1 MDLTC
6 CLIVIRILSLLFGLS
21 TSEIVSVVVS
31 EIEVSNAIGYES
43 VVAGILVEIMSSVLV
58 DMVYL
63 F

>member
-1 MDLTC
+1 VDLTC

-31 EIEVSNAIGYES
+31 EIEVSNAIGCES
-43 VVAGILVEIMSSVLV
+43 VVAGILVGIMSSVLV